1 MNRDSALACA
11 AFVLVTAIAAGLL
24 PDLRRPSIRGDGV
37 GYYAPLASVVI
48 DGDLELRNELEHL
61 NPRYLQ
67 AAFMTPE
74 GKLGDPFPIGPA
86 LLWAPAVFVAR
97 ALPAI
102 QFLDA
107 PVLESTQTPHPGFA
121 PRYARALAG
130 TDFVLVLLGGSVL
143 AATLAA
149 TCGWM
154 RAAGACV
161 AAVFGTPVAYYTLAD
176 PSYGHA
182 ASFAV
187 VAVFVAAVWRDRAA
201 VRTGAA
207 PPGKSLPL
215 ELLGALFGI
224 VTLVRSQDAAL
235 GVLLLPR
242 LLEEWRGPRRAQLWR
257 LAWPAVLAFLPQML
271 FWQRIYGKFLLVP
284 PGPDIGPLWKPQVF
298 HLLFSTWN
306 GILPW
311 SPVLLLG
318 LLGWI
323 LVRDRPLRLALAV
336 ALLLALYSS
345 AILLDWWGGN
355 AFGPRRLTA
364 LAPLAAI
371 GLAHALTGSR
381 VRSWVLGLVLLLLCA
396 FDLRLADY
404 KVRHLLPG
412 NPGNAA
418 DYVRH
423 YAPGSKRTFPYGH
436 LDYARLIAECFEA
449 ERMRGAQE
457 ARGREERAPETGR
470 P

>member
-1 MNRDSALACA
+1 MNRDSTLACT
-11 AFVLVTAIAAGLL
+11 AFVLVTAVAAGVLA
-24 PDLRRPSIRGDGV
+24 DLRRPSIRGDGV
-37 GYYAPLASVVI
+37 GYYAPLASVLV

-67 AAFMTPE
+67 AAFMTPD

-86 LLWAPAVFVAR
+86 LLWAPAVLVAR
-97 ALPAI
+97 ALPPLDL
-102 QFLDA
+102 LDA
-107 PVLESTQTPHPGFA
+107 PLLESAQTPHPGFA
-121 PRYARALAG
+121 PRYARALAVSNL
-130 TDFVLVLLGGSVL
+130 VLVLLGGSVL
-143 AATLAA
+143 AVTLA
-149 TCGWM
+149 TSFGWA
-154 RAAGACV
+154 RAAGACL

-187 VAVFVAAVWRDRAA
+187 VAAFVAAVWRDRSMP
-201 VRTGAA
+201 VR
-207 PPGKSLPL
+207 L

-242 LLEEWRGPRRAQLWR
+242 LLQEWRGPRRAQLWR
-257 LAWPAVLAFLPQML
+257 FAVPAVLAFLPQML

-284 PGPDIGPLWKPQVF
+284 PGPDFAPLWKPQVL
-298 HLLFSTWN
+298 HVLFSTWN

-323 LVRDRPLRLALAV
+323 LVRDRPLRLSMAV
-336 ALLLALYSS
+336 AALLALYSS
-345 AILLDWWGGN
+345 SILLDWWGGN
-355 AFGPRRLTA
+355 AFGPRRLSA

-371 GLAHALTGSR
+371 GLAHGLAGSR
-381 VRSWVLGLVLLLLCA
+381 ARSLGLGLFLLLLCA
-396 FDLRLADY
+396 VDLRLADY
-404 KVRHLLPG
+404 KVRRLLPG

-423 YAPGSKRTFPYGH
+423 YAPGSKHTFPYGH
-436 LDYARLIAECFEA
+436 LDYPRLIAECFEA
-449 ERMRGAQE
+449 ERMRGAQRARAQE
-457 ARGREERAPETGR
+457 AVQP
-470 P
+470 